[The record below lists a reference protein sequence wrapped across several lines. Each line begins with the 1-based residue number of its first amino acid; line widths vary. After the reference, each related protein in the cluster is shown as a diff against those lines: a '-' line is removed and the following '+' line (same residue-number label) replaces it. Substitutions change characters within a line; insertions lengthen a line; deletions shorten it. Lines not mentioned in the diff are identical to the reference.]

1 MDFPDIPLDAFH
13 LCVVKTKAVYEVGY
27 AGFWFAFGQSASCLK
42 LCRPFL
48 TDIDLTM
55 FAMIAYYAI
64 SSKSQYGMPDVVETI
79 FKDTT
84 LHFFIMA
91 LCHVVLALSV
101 IFAKVVAPSFLRMW
115 V

>member
-1 MDFPDIPLDAFH
+1 MDFPDVSLDAFH

-27 AGFWFAFGQSASCLK
+27 AGFWFAFGQSAPCPK
-42 LCRPFL
+42 LRRPFL
-48 TDIDLTM
+48 IDVDLAM

-64 SSKSQYGMPDVVETI
+64 SSKSRYGMPDIVKTI

-84 LHFFIMA
+84 FHFFVMA

-101 IFAKVVAPSFLRMW
+101 IFAKVVVLSFLRM
-115 V
+115 